1 MSQLQEYGFVGDPDE
16 ALPTHEQIEAAL
28 PATNGHASKLQLIKA
43 CDFMAEELPEPPQ
56 VIHGILHQGSKFC
69 IGGASKACKTWA
81 LLDLALSVSN
91 GVKWI
96 DFETCKG
103 KVLYINFEIQ
113 NFAWQR
119 RISTVCKSRQLEDL
133 TNITLLNLRG
143 QPSEFSLLIPRL
155 IESIQKEGF
164 LLVIID
170 PIYKLYGRTDEN
182 NARDVAALL
191 TAIERL
197 TSESGAAV
205 AYASH
210 FSKGNQAGKEPQ
222 DRVSGSGVFARDPDS
237 LLMFTKHAE
246 EDAFTVESILRNFPP
261 VDPFVVRWN
270 FPLLS
275 TDESLNPE
283 DLKKPGG
290 RPATYYGSDAIE
302 LLTENSLTT
311 TEWCQ
316 NCHNELGMSERSF
329 YRLIKELEKDGKVL
343 KSKANGKW
351 TPINSK

>member
-1 MSQLQEYGFVGDPDE
+1 MSVTGEYLGDPE
-16 ALPTHEQIEAAL
+16 EHLPTHDEIEAAK
-28 PATNGHASKLQLIKA
+28 PGTNGHITKLDLVSA
-43 CDFMAEELPEPPQ
+43 TSFMAENLPEPPQ

-81 LLDLALSVSN
+81 LLDLALSVAN
-91 GVKWI
+91 GLPWI
-96 DFETCKG
+96 NFETSKG
-103 KVLYINFEIQ
+103 RVLYINFEIQ

-119 RISTVCKSRQLEDL
+119 RISTVCKARDIKGLD
-133 TNITLLNLRG
+133 NITLLNLRG
-143 QPSEFSLLIPRL
+143 KSADFSTLIPL
-155 IESIQKEGF
+155 IISTIYEQGF

-170 PIYKLYGRTDEN
+170 PIYKLYGKTDEN

-210 FSKGNQAGKEPQ
+210 FSKGNQAAKEAQ

-237 LLMFTKHAE
+237 LLMFTKHAQ
-246 EDAFTVESILRNFPP
+246 EDAFTVESVLRNFAP
-261 VDPFVVRWN
+261 VSPFVVSWK

-275 TDESLNPE
+275 VEKDLDPE

-290 RPATYYGSDAIE
+290 RPNTYSETNLKD
-302 LLTENSLTT
+302 LLTENSMST
-311 TEWCQ
+311 TEFLKTAST
-316 NCHNELGMSERSF
+316 EFGVSKASF
-329 YRLIKELEKDGKVL
+329 YRML
-343 KSKANGKW
+343 KSLEQQGSILRSKINQKW
-351 TPINSK
+351 TLVSKVS